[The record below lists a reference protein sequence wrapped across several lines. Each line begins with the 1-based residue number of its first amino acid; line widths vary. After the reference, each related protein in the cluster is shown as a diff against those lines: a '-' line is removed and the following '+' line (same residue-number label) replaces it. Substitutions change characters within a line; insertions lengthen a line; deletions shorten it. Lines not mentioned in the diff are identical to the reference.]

1 MVARNEVRPT
11 VCGPPFLIS
20 GGESKWADRAAAGII
35 QAETQLLR
43 RPVLVAV
50 TKPSSLVRVTLGVL
64 QHVVEEC
71 QSAATF
77 FHKIQAHGPEGA
89 SVWMFDF
96 PPRLLFYSV

>member
-1 MVARNEVRPT
+1 V
-11 VCGPPFLIS
+11 GGYSS
-20 GGESKWADRAAAGII
+20 GQHYSSRDTTSKAFRLA
-35 QAETQLLR
+35 
-43 RPVLVAV
+43 AV

-77 FHKIQAHGPEGA
+77 LHKIQAHGPERA

-96 PPRLLFYSV
+96 PLRLLFYSV